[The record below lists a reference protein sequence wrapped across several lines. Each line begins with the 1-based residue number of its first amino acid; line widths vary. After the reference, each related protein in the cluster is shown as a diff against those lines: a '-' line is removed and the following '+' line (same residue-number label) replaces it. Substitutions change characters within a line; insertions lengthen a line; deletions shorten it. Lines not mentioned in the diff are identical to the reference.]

1 MDVPHHLYIYHPLN
15 TSRNERFD
23 HLLLEWIRCG
33 GRKKGRNLQVF
44 FKIFSKININICN
57 FFLSLYSRQNQFVN
71 GTALWKTRV
80 PIFWRCYC
88 FNQGVYCVTQFIL
101 LQVIHASFKLCIE
114 YLSQFNL
121 LEVWTM
127 VWLFLLILSCNGKLQ

>member
-15 TSRNERFD
+15 TSRNVRFD

-57 FFLSLYSRQNQFVN
+57 FFCLYTQGKISLLMALHSERLEFQYFDDV
-71 GTALWKTRV
+71 TALIRGFTV
-80 PIFWRCYC
+80 
-88 FNQGVYCVTQFIL
+88 
-101 LQVIHASFKLCIE
+101 
-114 YLSQFNL
+114 
-121 LEVWTM
+121 
-127 VWLFLLILSCNGKLQ
+127 